1 MGMVLEKRCGRKEA
15 YREGIDN
22 ISKKDRE
29 ASHVMSCANPSAI
42 VHVGQWSKKQEEEE
56 KNRKT
61 RASLWI
67 TRPQGA
73 CPDSSLGMINV
84 NIIKER
90 ITALRRAQRWVY
102 IFSSLCIRRCVG
114 V

>member
-42 VHVGQWSKKQEEEE
+42 VHVGQ
-56 KNRKT
+56 
-61 RASLWI
+61 
-67 TRPQGA
+67 
-73 CPDSSLGMINV
+73 
-84 NIIKER
+84 
-90 ITALRRAQRWVY
+90 
-102 IFSSLCIRRCVG
+102 
-114 V
+114 